1 MTKNYKNEKT
11 YRYIFIVDSTIL
23 LSSNILQD
31 KQVED
36 AHSLNKI
43 EEQLQV
49 LIAESEIELLLL
61 FRAYLS
67 SLGIRTET
75 VRTGDEAIYQ
85 FLKRKDERPYD
96 AIVLDTH
103 LYSPSGLDV
112 AKKIHSEKT
121 DQKLVLVTTTPIE
134 YLSKECL
141 KTAGITDRDIL
152 TMPFKLS
159 NLVEV
164 LKN

>member
-1 MTKNYKNEKT
+1 
-11 YRYIFIVDSTIL
+11 
-23 LSSNILQD
+23 LSSNIFQD

-36 AHSLNKI
+36 AHSLNKVK
-43 EEQLQV
+43 EQLQI
-49 LIAESEIELLLL
+49 LIAESESDLLTL
-61 FRAYLS
+61 FREYLS
-67 SLGIRTET
+67 SLGMKTET
-75 VRTGDEAIYQ
+75 ACSGHEAMEQ
-85 FLKRKDERPYD
+85 FLKRKDKRPYD
-96 AIVLDTH
+96 AIVLNTH

-112 AKKIHSEKT
+112 AKKIHSENT

>member
-1 MTKNYKNEKT
+1 MKNNVGIYSLL
-11 YRYIFIVDSTIL
+11 IIL
-23 LSSNILQD
+23 LYCSWNILSSNSLQN
-31 KQVED
+31 KQVGD
-36 AHSLNKI
+36 AQSLNKEKKQI
-43 EEQLQV
+43 QI
-49 LIAESEIELLLL
+49 LIAESESELLLL
-61 FRAYLS
+61 FKDYLS

-75 VRTGDEAIYQ
+75 VSSGHEAVYQ
-85 FLKRKDERPYD
+85 FLKSKENKRPYD

-112 AKKIHSEKT
+112 AKKIHLEKP
-121 DQKLVLVTTTPIE
+121 DQKLVLVTTTPKE

-141 KTAGITDRDIL
+141 GNGGITDRDIL

-159 NLVEV
+159 KLGEV